1 LASFFTFS
9 SAALFDMMI
18 LCECNTERCRC
29 SGKSSNNS
37 ALKENEIVAVGY
49 LIKKSSHELMR
60 ASHGGRAGRPV
71 IGGREFGIF
80 RTQLA
85 MMAPHHH
92 THLIVA
98 FISALL
104 LISIS
109 LLTAKR
115 KYSACG
121 TLNDYFRQQGLAI
134 AVDSCRHDVARR
146 LLSVANS
153 VETTLQNLQFVSL
166 VFK

>member
-1 LASFFTFS
+1 
-9 SAALFDMMI
+9 
-18 LCECNTERCRC
+18 
-29 SGKSSNNS
+29 
-37 ALKENEIVAVGY
+37 VV
-49 LIKKSSHELMR
+49 
-60 ASHGGRAGRPV
+60 GRAGRPV
-71 IGGREFGIF
+71 IGGKEFGIF
-80 RTQLA
+80 RTHLA
-85 MMAPHHH
+85 MTAPHH
-92 THLIVA
+92 LSLDCCI
-98 FISALL
+98 ALL

-115 KYSACG
+115 KYSACRA
-121 TLNDYFRQQGLAI
+121 LNDYFRQQGLVI